1 MVYLSKSKVQNIHA
15 RYCESLNESRPI
27 YPIYFFNLCYY
38 EKLSTLADD
47 CDAIFGD
54 VVVDVNDGR
63 YLYKFFGVG
72 NIFGSLKIQYTKIE
86 GLDFLLGL
94 DFVGSLDASQTPVL
108 IRSNNYLKQAFLLLN
123 NIISAN
129 NDQLV
134 MYDNP
139 SLFLNNQQCLM
150 YQIDFDIKMDYR
162 DCRPYIYDN

>member
-123 NIISAN
+123 VRFCSDAKKIHPCKVS
-129 NDQLV
+129 Q
-134 MYDNP
+134 
-139 SLFLNNQQCLM
+139 
-150 YQIDFDIKMDYR
+150 
-162 DCRPYIYDN
+162 